1 MMAIVRGGIIS
12 TMTTT
17 SSIQLG
23 SLLILIAMLGYAS
36 TIANV
41 HATVDG
47 ISCNPSCTFQDNADG
62 TTTWK
67 DNNIASSKADSA
79 AVANSNNNVKCFAFC
94 AGSSTVSAGSAATSN
109 ANSPTNTQTV
119 TKTKS
124 STTHDLVDRSNVI
137 DTMPSLQRIKP
148 TATECIDNTGSVND
162 QGYAQ
167 GYVDGNRDSV
177 GLNGHD
183 FDNSLHGKHT
193 QEFRTGYQDGFRDGK
208 SGINKNPC

>member
-1 MMAIVRGGIIS
+1 
-12 TMTTT
+12 MTTT

-41 HATVDG
+41 HATTPN
-47 ISCNPSCTFQDNADG
+47 IPCNPSCSFQDNADG

-67 DNNIASSKADSA
+67 NSNIASSKADSA
-79 AVANSNNNVKCFAFC
+79 AVANSENNVKCFAFC
-94 AGSSTVSAGSAATSN
+94 SGSSTANAGSAATSN

-124 STTHDLVDRSNVI
+124 STTRDLVDRFSPQQQPPV
-137 DTMPSLQRIKP
+137 DTFNSLRSLPHIN
-148 TATECIDNTGSVND
+148 TARECIDNTGSAND
-162 QGYAQ
+162 NGYAQ

-177 GLNGHD
+177 SPLMVG
-183 FDNSLHGKHT
+183 SLMT
-193 QEFRTGYQDGFRDGK
+193 RFQ
-208 SGINKNPC
+208 